1 MQLLWQ
7 TDLSA
12 SHWSSKTSSPL
23 HPLSSWKWTFK
34 EVPWGTGGKWRH
46 GQEQGS
52 PPAAFAALLPSA
64 PSSYPHLIMLCF
76 LLLFLFLSLD
86 FIFILPP
93 VSIPPPTSLRFIF
106 IPITLSPPS
115 PTPLCILQY
124 VFSVPFILLF
134 LLLPAPPLSLHS
146 PLPPPPP
153 QPLLTA
159 PPCIVSVVVEELVF
173 PANCLHSWRAF
184 HSSAL
189 TESDSLSSLHTPPRV
204 IPFPF

>member
-1 MQLLWQ
+1 MK
-7 TDLSA
+7 TRPGTRFPPGCFRCSA
-12 SHWSSKTSSPL
+12 SVSPVLLSSSNNALFPSPL
-23 HPLSSWKWTFK
+23 PLPLSRLYLYFTS
-34 EVPWGTGGKWRH
+34 
-46 GQEQGS
+46 
-52 PPAAFAALLPSA
+52 
-64 PSSYPHLIMLCF
+64 CF
-76 LLLFLFLSLD
+76 Y
-86 FIFILPP
+86 
-93 VSIPPPTSLRFIF
+93 PPPTSLRFIF

-124 VFSVPFILLF
+124 VVFSVPFILLF